1 METDRQDE
9 PCKLFCSL
17 SLSCFQSLFN
27 HHPFNTITLIVTIE
41 ARKFKPQMS
50 QLEILGGTNQLS
62 YKTFVFNFINMGMF
76 FVFNFCQFTVLTS
89 FLCFWNKD
97 KLIKLGVFLKVKKT
111 IANFLNPLNI

>member
-1 METDRQDE
+1 M
-9 PCKLFCSL
+9 
-17 SLSCFQSLFN
+17 
-27 HHPFNTITLIVTIE
+27 E

-50 QLEILGGTNQLS
+50 QLEILGGINQLS